1 VGNCQCKQPIL
12 IVCELGQEEETV
24 TRLSRGFDNLIGHL
38 AGGFDA
44 WAKAGKEFDTV
55 NRISAEFCRC
65 KIGESK
71 IIDIRKET
79 EYSAEHIEDPTANHW
94 PQSTTGKRHQLKEHF
109 IYTALEDIAA

>member
-1 VGNCQCKQPIL
+1 
-12 IVCELGQEEETV
+12 LG
-24 TRLSRGFDNLIGHL
+24 TRERNRYTIESWFDNLIGHL

-55 NRISAEFCRC
+55 NRISAEQFATD

-79 EYSAEHIEDPTANHW
+79 EYSAEHIEIL
-94 PQSTTGKRHQLKEHF
+94 QQTTRRNQRLGERHQLKEHF
-109 IYTALEDIAA
+109 IYTALGISQHDCRFHSRGTRF